1 MNWSEKITTH
11 RWHLLGLGIIFF
23 CAILAGLL
31 AREDAT
37 STLDV
42 PPHRDAPPAASQES
56 EQAVLAYYARNHGGD
71 TSVSLRL
78 VQDDCCACT
87 YEVLK
92 EGRAVSRIMY
102 MEGKFQEMR

>member
-1 MNWSEKITTH
+1 MASDDLSRRE
-11 RWHLLGLGIIFF
+11 LEGIA
-23 CAILAGLL
+23 AILETAGIEV
-31 AREDAT
+31 R
-37 STLDV
+37 V
-42 PPHRDAPPAASQES
+42 QES